1 MSHVK
6 FGSLCPRTLEEKI
19 LKMFAIPLSPCAG
32 TDGDWNAKVWK
43 DAKADCGE
51 VCGPYCNVDTNE
63 KGLRLSKFATFHNL
77 VLTDTLGP
85 LKPSRR

>member
-6 FGSLCPRTLEEKI
+6 FGSFHPRTLDEKM

-32 TDGDWNAKVWK
+32 TDGDWNTKVWK
-43 DAKADCGE
+43 DAQADWGE
-51 VCGPYCNVDTNE
+51 ICGPYCNVETNE
-63 KGLRLSKFATFHNL
+63 KSIGLSEFATFNNL

-85 LKPSRR
+85 LKPPRR